1 MNLPLRRIRTR
12 PFAVG
17 FPSDSRDH
25 PVRDTF
31 IFPEKL
37 YDVVYMRPRMTEDLT
52 DTEHLI
58 VAYLRSH
65 PPEECMLDKISMGIG
80 KSRATVLKYLW
91 TLQAKGIIDFRE
103 IGRNKLWMVK
113 QASEGGPAAATREEK
128 ESVPRGLRTLASAA
142 FELHDL
148 LLREADLEDALD
160 LPETLVL
167 TVSEDLRIVARNR
180 LFASLFPEAARFPD
194 LVHPSQAARLER
206 LGRSTGA
213 APTAIELDLAEKTG
227 IYRPYRF
234 TLVAHDAGD
243 PPGARVLIGED
254 LASRRRTRRHMEAL
268 LYIIRAAGTA
278 RDETE
283 LLQRTLR
290 GVRESLIPFVQ
301 GSVVMADM
309 RVAYSTSLLPAELL
323 KAVTPLLARCTATLE
338 TVSEGVEDDALRRL
352 IEDGNTVRYAVAV
365 PIIEE
370 ERAVGAVLLFL
381 ESGVGATEIENVEI
395 VADEIA
401 SALKMQ
407 RLDRERSE
415 FVNTLLAMN
424 AVSTILNTASDE
436 EAILERSIEAA
447 MNSLGFEMGCVYLK
461 DDRDEMVPRV
471 QRNMPESLRKMCI
484 SGVLDGLFER
494 VFRERNAVYLL
505 SGTPE
510 YEALIDPAIRERGVR
525 TLLILPIKVADRVVG
540 LLNMGSREEKHYLPT
555 SLENLSSIGLQLG
568 IALERSRLARALGS
582 APGAGTGEE

>member
-1 MNLPLRRIRTR
+1 
-12 PFAVG
+12 
-17 FPSDSRDH
+17 
-25 PVRDTF
+25 
-31 IFPEKL
+31 
-37 YDVVYMRPRMTEDLT
+37 MTEDLA

-58 VAYLRSH
+58 IAYLRSH

-91 TLQAKGIIDFRE
+91 TLHAKGIADFRE

-113 QASEGGPAAATREEK
+113 QAPEDGPAIAIREDTEGT
-128 ESVPRGLRTLASAA
+128 PRGLRTLASAA
-142 FELHDL
+142 FELHAL
-148 LLREADLEDALD
+148 LIREAELEDSLD
-160 LPETLVL
+160 LPEALIL
-167 TVSEDLRIVARNR
+167 TVSKDLRILARNR
-180 LFASLFPEAARFPD
+180 LFASLFPGAAKFSD
-194 LVHPSQAARLER
+194 LVHPSQAARLEH
-206 LGRSTGA
+206 LDRSANGA
-213 APTAIELDLAEKTG
+213 ATSIELDLAEKTG
-227 IYRPYRF
+227 VYRPYRF
-234 TLVAHDAGD
+234 TLVSPGAGD

-278 RDETE
+278 GGETE
-283 LLQRTLR
+283 LLQETLK
-290 GVRESLIPFVQ
+290 GVRESLVPFVQ

-309 RVAYSTSLLPAELL
+309 RVAYSTFPVSAELL
-323 KAVTPLLARCTATLE
+323 KAVSSLLSGCMATLE
-338 TVSEGVEDDALRRL
+338 TVSEAMEDDVLRRL
-352 IEDGNTVRYAVAV
+352 AAGDGSTIDYIVAV

-381 ESGVGATEIENVEI
+381 ESGVGATEIESVEI

-447 MNSLGFEMGCVYLK
+447 MGSLGFEMGCVYLK

-484 SGVLDGLFER
+484 SGVFDGLFER
-494 VFRERNAVYLL
+494 AYRERNVVYLL

-510 YEALIDPAIRERGVR
+510 YEALIDPAIRAQGVR

-540 LLNMGSREEKHYLPT
+540 LLNMGSKEEKHYLPT

-568 IALERSRLARALGS
+568 IALERSRLARALGT
-582 APGAGTGEE
+582 ALHTDAGGG